1 MTSLF
6 WISNL
11 GLTSYLPTMVGSC
24 FRSPALLFS
33 YSWRHHLTS
42 LCFSM
47 VAYSF
52 CERSL
57 DTLGMPGFFLLPL
70 LRLLLFLLVF
80 LLFFFLA
87 FLLSPF
93 VTCRI
98 AERRQE
104 NVNVLLGSDWNNGKK
119 DSFLWNEIILCL
131 PPNALYS
138 VFKLLFTVNIFFHE
152 TLHYGNLSFWPGEP
166 HSLETLQI
174 QQSSLRFENRKQVAT
189 HSVGQWRVHG
199 SGEPRTWT
207 HCLILTF

>member
-1 MTSLF
+1 MYDSCKSKQPYFPVLITQPSHPL
-6 WISNL
+6 
-11 GLTSYLPTMVGSC
+11 LPSSSFKRLLRSEFPIWGSHRPC
-24 FRSPALLFS
+24 QPRWAVFFRSPALPFS
-33 YSWRHHLTS
+33 YSRRLHLTS

-104 NVNVLLGSDWNNGKK
+104 NVNVLLGSDWNNTNGKK
-119 DSFLWNEIILCL
+119 DSFL
-131 PPNALYS
+131 
-138 VFKLLFTVNIFFHE
+138 
-152 TLHYGNLSFWPGEP
+152 
-166 HSLETLQI
+166 
-174 QQSSLRFENRKQVAT
+174 
-189 HSVGQWRVHG
+189 
-199 SGEPRTWT
+199 
-207 HCLILTF
+207 